1 MIEIAEE
8 IAVPGP
14 PERVWAV
21 ISSPADVVACIPGAE
36 LGAAH
41 DDGSFDG
48 VLAVKFGA
56 LRVRFAARVG
66 LELEEEAR
74 AGRIS
79 ARGRDGQGGTRFTGG
94 ATFQVAAD
102 GSGGARVRVDG
113 EVNLTGKLA
122 SIVEA
127 GAGAV
132 VGRMTKEFSAALVE
146 RCAGPADAPGPE
158 PAARPGLLARC
169 RAWWARLWNKEVRSG
184 TAQ

>member
-1 MIEIAEE
+1 MITISEE
-8 IAVPGP
+8 IEVPSP
-14 PERVWAV
+14 PDRVWAV
-21 ISSPADVVACIPGAE
+21 ISRPEDVVACIPGAE

-48 VLAVKFGA
+48 VLTVKFGA

-66 LELEEEAR
+66 LELDADAR
-74 AGRIS
+74 EGRIS

-94 ATFQVAAD
+94 ATFRVAPD
-102 GSGGARVRVDG
+102 GPAARVRVDG

-122 SIVEA
+122 SLVEA

-132 VGRMTKEFSAALVE
+132 VGRMTKEFAAQLID
-146 RCAGPADAPGPE
+146 RCADPADAPEP
-158 PAARPGLLARC
+158 PAARPSLFARC
-169 RAWWARLWNKEVRSG
+169 RAWWARLWDKEVRSG